1 MTDATHPETQPL
13 PTLDQPGASTES
25 ETSELGKA
33 YLLERGLSLETAY
46 ANGVEIDV
54 APSRITIKERLA
66 KGCPPIWEYA
76 KEIVW
81 FPFYD
86 ASGAIRSWAARP
98 LPTHDKLKFV
108 TPKGGTG
115 PPYIPRSVFD
125 KGRKGALFIT
135 EGPVKTLVLLQ
146 AGFNAIGLNGVW
158 GTQDK
163 AYDGSSMLRQELLA
177 LSIHSR
183 KVYLA
188 LDVDTASDPHIRH
201 AEIRLFFLLRAT
213 GAQVYQLSSWQ
224 PRQGKGIDD
233 FLVNRTEES
242 PS

>member
-1 MTDATHPETQPL
+1 MPMVSKLMLLLAVSQLRNDSLKDVRRFGSMPKKLSGSRFMTHPAQYDLGRPALYLHTISSSSSRQK
-13 PTLDQPGASTES
+13 A
-25 ETSELGKA
+25 ELGH
-33 YLLERGLSLETAY
+33 
-46 ANGVEIDV
+46 
-54 APSRITIKERLA
+54 
-66 KGCPPIWEYA
+66 PISHA
-76 KEIVW
+76 
-81 FPFYD
+81 
-86 ASGAIRSWAARP
+86 
-98 LPTHDKLKFV
+98 
-108 TPKGGTG
+108 
-115 PPYIPRSVFD
+115 
-125 KGRKGALFIT
+125 